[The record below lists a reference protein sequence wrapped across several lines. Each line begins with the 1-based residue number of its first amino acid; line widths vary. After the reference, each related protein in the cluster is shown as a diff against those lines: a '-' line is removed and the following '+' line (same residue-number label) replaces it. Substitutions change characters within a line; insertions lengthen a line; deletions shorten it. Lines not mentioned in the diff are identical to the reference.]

1 MLKTVRLRL
10 FCSRRQIDPT
20 PDSTLTV
27 SMEVGGCQGSLNEVR
42 FAEHVQCKV
51 SLRFFP
57 RGNLRLDLTSPL
69 GTTSTLLFERPRD
82 VVSSNFD
89 DWPFLSVHYWGEKV
103 DGTWTMTV
111 RNSGNRHVNQ
121 PGILKKWQLI
131 FYGTAANPIRLRSP
145 QSQPSPPFAV
155 SQQQQQ
161 LLLQPAKLGPNFPFA
176 QLGNGGGGGQP
187 VSNPPSVYQSS
198 IADILSQ
205 AGFRSLPDVFAAAGS
220 EIEVSSPKARS
231 SATRSSREI
240 VDEVWRVVNSANRN
254 TIDEVQ
260 SLKLTQNECDSIYK
274 IRLVYPLTCLSDLVR
289 QNVARRNNF
298 WLFEWCYVNRSIV
311 KLTN

>member
-1 MLKTVRLRL
+1 
-10 FCSRRQIDPT
+10 
-20 PDSTLTV
+20 
-27 SMEVGGCQGSLNEVR
+27 MEVGGCQGSLNEVR
-42 FAEHVQCKV
+42 FAEHVQCKI

-131 FYGTAANPIRLRSP
+131 FYGTATNPIRLRSP
-145 QSQPSPPFAV
+145 QSQPSPPFAI
-155 SQQQQQ
+155 SQQQQ
-161 LLLQPAKLGPNFPFA
+161 LLLQPPKIGPNFPFA
-176 QLGNGGGGGQP
+176 QLGNGGSGSGGQ

-220 EIEVSSPKARS
+220 EIEVSPK
-231 SATRSSREI
+231 TRSSTTTLKENLVIKNPI
-240 VDEVWRVVNSANRN
+240 V
-254 TIDEVQ
+254 
-260 SLKLTQNECDSIYK
+260 ECK
-274 IRLVYPLTCLSDLVR
+274 
-289 QNVARRNNF
+289 
-298 WLFEWCYVNRSIV
+298 
-311 KLTN
+311 